1 MRPGLLVGFT
11 ASLLQ
16 LYSTFGSILKEID
29 ATSSDQNV
37 VYVFD
42 YGNLLF
48 LILTWETFMSIEEPS
63 F

>member
-42 YGNLLF
+42 YGNLF